1 MSVILS
7 PLASLDQIVN
17 SPSRQHGI
25 PEDIEEDLRAYG
37 CKLIQQAGILLKQ
50 NQVAMA
56 TAQVL
61 FQRFWFVTSMH
72 KFGVGDIGMGALY
85 LASKLEECPIRMRDL
100 INVYDVLLSRARHS
114 LATSS
119 VAGEPSTLST
129 APKPFHYEPMSYFSQ
144 RFYDLKDA
152 LVIAEMQILKQLGFN
167 VQVQLPYGTMI
178 NYIRVLGL
186 ADTDGVPHQAWGY
199 LNDALQT
206 PVYAIYPFPT
216 IAVACIFL
224 TCRKLQIP
232 LPEQPSHPWWS
243 LFDADLGDITA
254 ICGYILRLYRPRSEA
269 EKQLVMALVSKTELR
284 KWLEM
289 EQQAGGGGRSRA

>member
-7 PLASLDQIVN
+7 PLASLQQIAN
-17 SPSRQHGI
+17 SPSREDGI

-61 FQRFWFVTSMH
+61 FQRFWFVTSM
-72 KFGVGDIGMGALY
+72 KQFGIGDVGMGALY

-100 INVYDVLLSRARHS
+100 INVYDVLLSRARHT

-119 VAGEPSTLST
+119 VAAGPSSST
-129 APKPFHYEPMSYFSQ
+129 TPFHYEPMSYFSQ

-152 LVIAEMQILKQLGFN
+152 LVVAEMQILKRLGFN

-186 ADTDGVPHQAWGY
+186 ADVDEVPQKSWGY

-224 TCRKLQIP
+224 TCRQLQIP
-232 LPEQPSHPWWS
+232 LPEEPSHPWWS
-243 LFDADLGDITA
+243 LFDADLEDITS

-269 EKQLVMALVSKTELR
+269 EKQLAMALVSKKELR
-284 KWLEM
+284 KWLDM
-289 EQQAGGGGRSRA
+289 EQQAAKRSHG